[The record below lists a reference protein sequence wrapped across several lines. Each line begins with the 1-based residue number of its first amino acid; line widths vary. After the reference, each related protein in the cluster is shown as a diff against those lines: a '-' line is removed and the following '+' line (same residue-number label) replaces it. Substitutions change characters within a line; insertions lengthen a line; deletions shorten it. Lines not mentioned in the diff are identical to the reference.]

1 MALEAAAGHAPS
13 VPPSVPG
20 ATRVLI
26 VDDHPAVR
34 EGLRAMLVGEDGLEP
49 VAAVATAAK
58 ALEVAGEARP
68 DLVLLDYHLPDEDGL
83 SLALRLG
90 TSASPPRTLI
100 YSAFADEMLALLAAV
115 AGAHGLVSK
124 AALSDELSDA
134 IRAVASGETRLPA
147 LTPAVMEA
155 TASGLRTED
164 LPVVGMLLHGT
175 PAAEIAV
182 TLDVSE
188 DWLIARRWAILRRL
202 RRRPSRIDGTGH
214 AARPIP

>member
-1 MALEAAAGHAPS
+1 
-13 VPPSVPG
+13 
-20 ATRVLI
+20 
-26 VDDHPAVR
+26 
-34 EGLRAMLVGEDGLEP
+34 MLVGEDGLEP
-49 VAAVATAAK
+49 VAAVATGAK
-58 ALEVAGEARP
+58 ALEVAGEVCP

-90 TSASPPRTLI
+90 ASPSPPRTLI

-124 AALSDELSDA
+124 AALSGELCDA

-147 LTPAVMEA
+147 LTPSVMEA
-155 TASGLRTED
+155 TGSGLETED

-182 TLDVSE
+182 TLGVSE
-188 DWLIARRWAILRRL
+188 DWLIARRWAILHHL
-202 RRRPSRIDGTGH
+202 RRRPSRLDATGH
-214 AARPIP
+214 SARPIS